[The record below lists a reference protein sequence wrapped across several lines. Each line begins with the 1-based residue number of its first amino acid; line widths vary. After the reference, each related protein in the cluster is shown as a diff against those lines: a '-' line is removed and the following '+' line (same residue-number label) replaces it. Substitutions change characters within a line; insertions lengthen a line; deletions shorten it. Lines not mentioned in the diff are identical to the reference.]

1 MQGPN
6 YVPPSQRKPRSLS
19 PLKDHRKNVQK
30 LKEQV
35 GMIYYDPRDGRY
47 KKVTSKNGVLGFEA
61 YDSITEIEFG
71 KPDSGSATIEEK
83 EKIDVFSPEIDDASA

>member
-1 MQGPN
+1 MNLKLTTEIDN
-6 YVPPSQRKPRSLS
+6 YKDKIEIFSQ
-19 PLKDHRKNVQK
+19 NVQK